1 MTLRE
6 MLADWWCK
14 FSLSMTEYCQDRF
27 GVLPKQVTWIDFTLG
42 ELGFTNLIL
51 VTLWIILWVT
61 VRQEEDK
68 VENRYNKEYEQYYI
82 YALEQFLIKTY
93 GFSEHD
99 AKVKVMQDFD
109 EIKKDFETK
118 EIK

>member
-1 MTLRE
+1 
-6 MLADWWCK
+6 MLLDWQCK
-14 FSLSMTEYCQDRF
+14 FSFNMTKYCHDRF
-27 GVLPKQVTWIDFTLG
+27 SVLPKQVKWINFTCG
-42 ELGFTNLIL
+42 ELGFTIL
-51 VTLWIILWVT
+51 CLTTLWKILWVT
-61 VRQEEDK
+61 MRQKEDK
-68 VENRYNKEYEQYYI
+68 VGNRYNKEYKQYYI

-109 EIKKDFETK
+109 EVKEDFETK